1 MDEALADYEERRN
14 TASRILYQENVEAA
28 RLMPL
33 PEAMTNLLTA
43 LHGREED
50 TRQFHLARQG
60 SFPLSVSS
68 IPTTCGESWGARS
81 GAPRR
86 TDSAQD

>member
-43 LHGREED
+43 LHGREEN

-60 SFPLSVSS
+60 L
-68 IPTTCGESWGARS
+68 IPAERFFNPDNLRRIMGGA
-81 GAPRR
+81 
-86 TDSAQD
+86 